1 MATPVVHGSFS
12 LERHFDAPPARVFQ
26 AFADPA
32 QKARWFQ
39 GPPEWGPDQQ
49 TLDFRVGGKE
59 TSVGGPPGGPV
70 LSFEATYV
78 DIVPDERIITTYE
91 MASDG
96 VRISVSL
103 ATFELVPEDD
113 GTRLFVTE
121 HGVYLHGADEHNLRE
136 QGTNDLL
143 DSLAAY
149 LASDTSD
156 TSPTVPA
163 S

>member
-1 MATPVVHGSFS
+1 M
-12 LERHFDAPPARVFQ
+12 
-26 AFADPA
+26 
-32 QKARWFQ
+32 
-39 GPPEWGPDQQ
+39 GPDQQ

-70 LSFEATYV
+70 ISFEATYV

-121 HGVYLHGADEHNLRE
+121 HGVYLDGADENNLRE

-149 LASDTSD
+149 LASDASD
-156 TSPTVPA
+156 TSHTVPA